1 MRICTYLESK
11 EVLAK
16 TGIMSAYRNQ
26 RRALAAAGLEVTE
39 DPTGSYDVLHL
50 HWIGPKSYYHFRQAK
65 RQGLPVV
72 VTAHSTAETS
82 KGSVTFS
89 ELINPLVKSYM
100 RHLYDNVDLVVAP
113 SPYTKASLQ
122 DQGINSPIRVVSNGI
137 DAGRFSPD
145 PDARARFRKRFG
157 LSRFTV
163 LSVGQIIPRKGVVD
177 FLDVAESLPDFE
189 FVWLGERLSPWLSF
203 YPQMHRRVERA
214 PDHVR
219 FPGFV
224 KCVEEAYAGADLFLF
239 TSLEETQGMVV
250 LEAAAM
256 GLPMVIRDI
265 PVFRDWLLHG
275 EHCLKGYTA
284 AELAAH
290 IRTIAANP
298 ALRARM
304 SERLVQLARSHR
316 LDRLGDQ
323 YRDLYGALL
332 EGRVYV

>member
-16 TGIMSAYRNQ
+16 TGIMSAYHNQ
-26 RRALAAAGLEVTE
+26 RRALAAAGLEATE
-39 DPTGSYDVLHL
+39 DPNGAYDVLHL
-50 HWIGPKSYYHFRQAK
+50 HWIGPNSYLHFRQAK

-113 SPYTKASLQ
+113 SPYTKALLQ
-122 DQGINSPIRVVSNGI
+122 DQGVQVPIRVMSNGI
-137 DAGRFSPD
+137 DTGRFAPD
-145 PDARARFRKRFG
+145 PGARARFRQRFG
-157 LSRFTV
+157 LTRFTV
-163 LSVGQIIPRKGVVD
+163 LSVGQVIPRKGVID
-177 FLDVAESLPDFE
+177 FLDVAASLPEFD

-214 PDHVR
+214 PDHVT

-224 KCVEEAYAGADLFLF
+224 ERVEEAYAGADLFLF

-256 GLPMVIRDI
+256 GLPIVLRDI
-265 PVFRDWLLHG
+265 PVFQDWLLHG
-275 EHCLKGYTA
+275 DHCLKGRA
-284 AELAAH
+284 VRELAAH
-290 IRTIAANP
+290 IRTLAARP

-316 LDRLGDQ
+316 LDRLGNQ

-332 EGRVYV
+332 EGKVYV